1 MSYDFTAAL
10 QGWQSFY
17 QIVGESA
24 ATLTGLT
31 FISVTLGVSQLTVET
46 SPLVRTFTG
55 RVLESFLSALVISA
69 LMCIPAQ
76 TCHVLSCELAT
87 IGVISLWRSLVL
99 LLIVYH
105 NRLRLRLKPHHW
117 LWHLSLPWVGSL
129 CVLVSA
135 IGLSRSWPS
144 ALDATAFG
152 VLLLVLAGVNN
163 AWEFAVQALLASL
176 QGVDGSVT
184 TRSKSIQS

>member
-1 MSYDFTAAL
+1 MSDILTGAL

-31 FISVTLGVSQLTVET
+31 FLSVTLGVGQLTIET
-46 SPLVRTFTG
+46 TPFVRTFTG

-76 TCHVLSCELAT
+76 TRHWLSWELAA
-87 IGVISLWRSLVL
+87 IGLISLWRSLVL
-99 LLIVYH
+99 LLIVH
-105 NRLRLRLKPHHW
+105 RNSLRLRLKPHHW

-129 CVLVSA
+129 CILVTA
-135 IGLSRSWPS
+135 VGLWRSWPP
-144 ALDATAFG
+144 ALDATALG
-152 VLLLVLAGVNN
+152 VLLLVLAGVSN

-176 QGVDGSVT
+176 QGADGSVA
-184 TRSKSIQS
+184 TRS